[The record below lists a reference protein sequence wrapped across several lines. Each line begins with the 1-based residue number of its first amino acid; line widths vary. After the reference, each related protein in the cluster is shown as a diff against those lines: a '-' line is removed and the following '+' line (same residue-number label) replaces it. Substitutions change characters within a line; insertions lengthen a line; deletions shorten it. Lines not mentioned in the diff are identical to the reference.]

1 MISES
6 ALPCFLGSLSFEKTA
21 TFATIL
27 FEVFVVTASL
37 VGWVILS
44 KLTDKLPW
52 KLLAMGVGVLIFV
65 LFTGPMWINER
76 MGPWAY
82 LYNDLSWILTLGWT
96 TLILGVVVLVDR
108 YLAAWRAPQRFAAYI
123 LVLLVPIALMEVL
136 VVKLGIR
143 SYSPEVR
150 DSTCGVTIRGAPIE
164 ILFYAPVF
172 TSLVI
177 TFYKYWSFVI
187 DQVVLIPVNK
197 RNWARGTLSAFIAV
211 FLFEVMIEPMI
222 ENKQLPAW
230 SYVYHDISLILIA
243 SWVLIIGIG
252 AVAIERHFLHLPM
265 GIRFLLAV
273 MLIGVLAVP
282 LESWLALSGYR
293 VFGPS
298 MVERFTGLKNPITG
312 LPAEIGVAVPCYL
325 ALIVAFIR
333 YWEVVLDNRL

>member
-6 ALPCFLGSLSFEKTA
+6 ALPCLLASLSFEKTA
-21 TFATIL
+21 TFPTIL
-27 FEVFVVTASL
+27 FEVVVVLASF
-37 VGWVILS
+37 VGWMIMS
-44 KLTDKLPW
+44 KLTDKLPS
-52 KLLAMGVGVLIFV
+52 KLFAMGVGVLTFE

-108 YLAAWRAPQRFAAYI
+108 YLPTWRAPQRFAAYI
-123 LVLLVPIALMEVL
+123 LALLGPIAALEVL

-150 DSTCGVTIRGAPIE
+150 DATCGVTIQGAPIE

-187 DQVVLIPVNK
+187 DQAALIPVNK
-197 RNWARGTLSAFIAV
+197 RKWIRGTVLAFIAV
-211 FLFEVMIEPMI
+211 FLFEIMIEPMI
-222 ENKQLPAW
+222 ENRNLPAW

-252 AVAIERHFLHLPM
+252 AVVIERHFLHLPM
-265 GIRFLLAV
+265 GIRFVLAV
-273 MLIGVLAVP
+273 MLIGALALP
-282 LESWLALSGYR
+282 LESWLALGGYR

-298 MVERFTGLKNPITG
+298 MVERFTGLNNPITG
-312 LPAEIGVAVPCYL
+312 LPAEIGFAVPCYL

-333 YWEVVLDNRL
+333 YWEIVLDNRW